1 MTVSLLRFVVVAVLV
16 SSTAFAQ
23 AAETV
28 YRVQFTEP
36 TVDVEGKTL
45 TDLASC
51 TINVWD
57 AVGLTGRNLVSSQV
71 VSASGIAGGQARS
84 LLLTAT
90 ANALEKG
97 KAVSAT
103 CVDLAGNVSA
113 ESNVIAHNF
122 RVIPPGRITDLSIA
136 VETR

>member
-1 MTVSLLRFVVVAVLV
+1 MFSLLRFALIAAVLV
-16 SSTAFAQ
+16 SPDLVQ

-36 TVDVEGKTL
+36 TLDSEGKTL
-45 TDLASC
+45 NDLASC

-57 AVGLTGRNLVSSQV
+57 AVPVSGRNLVNSQV
-71 VSASGIAGGQARS
+71 VSASGLAGGTARS

-103 CVDLAGNVSA
+103 CVDVAGNVSA
-113 ESNVIAHNF
+113 ESNIVAFTF
-122 RVIPPGRITDLSIA
+122 RSITPGRITDLSIA
-136 VETR
+136 AETR